1 MRGMCSLTDGLKSPD
16 APLQCSCGCQAV
28 MCALR
33 SLCQLI
39 VKPAC
44 CRATRGALHWMGGV
58 ATLGLLFLTPFLKD
72 TAHHCPKCGRN
83 VAVAK
88 LM

>member
-1 MRGMCSLTDGLKSPD
+1 VQLQLPRRGIRSGLLT
-16 APLQCSCGCQAV
+16 LQRDSV
-28 MCALR
+28 
-33 SLCQLI
+33 
-39 VKPAC
+39 C

-58 ATLGLLFLTPFLKD
+58 VTLGLLFLTPFLKD

>member
-1 MRGMCSLTDGLKSPD
+1 MSGS
-16 APLQCSCGCQAV
+16 SCC
-28 MCALR
+28 L
-33 SLCQLI
+33 LCLLCPFTFQTYGS
-39 VKPAC
+39 VRH
-44 CRATRGALHWMGGV
+44 RATRGALHWMGGV